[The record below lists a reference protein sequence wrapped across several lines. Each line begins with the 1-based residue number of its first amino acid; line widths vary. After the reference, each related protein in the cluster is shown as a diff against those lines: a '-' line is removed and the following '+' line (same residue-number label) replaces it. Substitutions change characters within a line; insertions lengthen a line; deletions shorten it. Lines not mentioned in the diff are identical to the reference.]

1 MTDQQEQIQLDSLDI
16 DRSAIVGHP
25 AERGAVR
32 PLQLGPGARIRSGS
46 VIYSASTIG
55 AGLNLGHHVV
65 VREECEI
72 SDDVSIW
79 SNTVVDYGCRI
90 GRGVKIHSNCYI
102 AQFTVLEDDVFIA
115 PGVSIA
121 NDLYPG
127 DQASAAVMRGPI
139 IRAGAQIGAGTTIL
153 PYVEIGAGA
162 LVGAGSVVTRDVP
175 PGMVVYGS
183 PASVAKPVSDLR
195 PISGRV
201 PGTTTNGSTHQ
212 DEEIIT

>member
-1 MTDQQEQIQLDSLDI
+1 MTDQREQTQSDNSAI

-46 VIYSASTIG
+46 IIYSASTIG
-55 AGLNLGHHVV
+55 ANLNLGHHVV

-72 SDDVSIW
+72 GEDVSIW

-102 AQFTVLEDDVFIA
+102 AQFTELEDDVFIA

-127 DQASAAVMRGPI
+127 DQASAAAMRGPI
-139 IRAGAQIGAGTTIL
+139 IREGAQIGAGVTLL

-162 LVGAGSVVTRDVP
+162 LVGAGAVVTRDVP
-175 PGMVVYGS
+175 AGMVVYGS
-183 PASVAKPVSDLR
+183 PAAGTKAVTDLR
-195 PISGRV
+195 PIGGRV
-201 PGTTTNGSTHQ
+201 PDPVAHPSTHH
-212 DEEIIT
+212 DEEIGT